1 MIHSYYYKFLRKKFY
16 MKRGPKPRLIT
27 EEFLAKGQH
36 LAARGLSQQQVCYAL
51 GFSETWWY
59 DAKQKN
65 SDISE
70 SFKRGQAKGL
80 AEVSN
85 AIYEQALNGSTGAA
99 CFFLKNRDPD
109 RWSDVKSVNAVQIN
123 VGKMTDTQLLEE
135 LRSDPRVYAAITR
148 QMPELKKSL
157 QLSKKTYLIFLQ
169 DVWKYPTSAF
179 FLILLSLFLLLP
191 KA

>member
-1 MIHSYYYKFLRKKFY
+1 MLNLEN
-16 MKRGPKPRLIT
+16 MKPGPKPRVVSEKLL
-27 EEFLAKGQH
+27 EEIEHHAS
-36 LAARGLSQQQVCYAL
+36 RGLSQQQVCHAL
-51 GFSETWWY
+51 GLSETWWY

-65 SDISE
+65 SEISD

-135 LRSDPRVYAAITR
+135 LRSDPV
-148 QMPELKKSL
+148 MSKSL
-157 QLSKKTYLIFLQ
+157 QSFIPQLNE
-169 DVWKYPTSAF
+169 
-179 FLILLSLFLLLP
+179 
-191 KA
+191 

>member
-1 MIHSYYYKFLRKKFY
+1 

-27 EEFLAKGQH
+27 EEFLAKVEH
-36 LAARGLSQQQVCYAL
+36 LAARGLSQQQVCHAL
-51 GFSETWWY
+51 GISETWWY
-59 DAKQKN
+59 DAKQK
-65 SDISE
+65 SAEISE

-123 VGKMTDTQLLEE
+123 ISKMTDTQLLDE
-135 LRSDPRVYAAITR
+135 LRSDPV
-148 QMPELKKSL
+148 MSKSL
-157 QLSKKTYLIFLQ
+157 QSFIPQLNE
-169 DVWKYPTSAF
+169 
-179 FLILLSLFLLLP
+179 
-191 KA
+191 

>member
-1 MIHSYYYKFLRKKFY
+1 

-27 EEFLAKGQH
+27 EEFLAKVEH
-36 LAARGLSQQQVCYAL
+36 LAARGLSQQQVCHAL

-85 AIYEQALNGSTGAA
+85 AIYEQALNVSTGAA

-148 QMPELKKSL
+148 QMPELEK
-157 QLSKKTYLIFLQ
+157 I
-169 DVWKYPTSAF
+169 TSTVEED
-179 FLILLSLFLLLP
+179 
-191 KA
+191 

>member
-1 MIHSYYYKFLRKKFY
+1 
-16 MKRGPKPRLIT
+16 MKTVHKPRKIT
-27 EEFLAKGQH
+27 TQLLEQIEFQAS
-36 LAARGLSQQQVCYAL
+36 RGLSQQQICHAL
-51 GFSETWWY
+51 GISETWWY

-65 SDISE
+65 AEISE

-148 QMPELKKSL
+148 QMPELEK
-157 QLSKKTYLIFLQ
+157 I
-169 DVWKYPTSAF
+169 TSTVEED
-179 FLILLSLFLLLP
+179 
-191 KA
+191 

>member
-1 MIHSYYYKFLRKKFY
+1 MILNIF
-16 MKRGPKPRLIT
+16 MKTGPKPRKIT
-27 EEFLAKGQH
+27 TQLLEQIEFQAS
-36 LAARGLSQQQVCYAL
+36 RGLSQQQVCHAL

-65 SDISE
+65 SEISD

-123 VGKMTDTQLLEE
+123 ISKMTDTQLLEE
-135 LRSDPRVYAAITR
+135 LRSDPV
-148 QMPELKKSL
+148 MSKSL
-157 QLSKKTYLIFLQ
+157 QSFIPQLNE
-169 DVWKYPTSAF
+169 
-179 FLILLSLFLLLP
+179 
-191 KA
+191 

>member
-1 MIHSYYYKFLRKKFY
+1 
-16 MKRGPKPRLIT
+16 MKTGPKPRKIT
-27 EEFLAKGQH
+27 TQLLKQIELQVS
-36 LAARGLSQQQVCYAL
+36 RGLSQQQFCHAL

-65 SDISE
+65 SEISD

-123 VGKMTDTQLLEE
+123 ISKMTDTQLLEE
-135 LRSDPRVYAAITR
+135 LRSDPV
-148 QMPELKKSL
+148 MSKSL
-157 QLSKKTYLIFLQ
+157 QSFIPQLNE
-169 DVWKYPTSAF
+169 
-179 FLILLSLFLLLP
+179 
-191 KA
+191 

>member
-1 MIHSYYYKFLRKKFY
+1 MIHSYYYKFFRKKFY

-27 EEFLAKGQH
+27 EEFLAKVEH
-36 LAARGLSQQQVCYAL
+36 LAARGLSQQQVCHAL

-123 VGKMTDTQLLEE
+123 VSKMTDTQLLEE

-148 QMPELKKSL
+148 QMPELKK
-157 QLSKKTYLIFLQ
+157 I
-169 DVWKYPTSAF
+169 TSTVEED
-179 FLILLSLFLLLP
+179 
-191 KA
+191 

>member
-1 MIHSYYYKFLRKKFY
+1 
-16 MKRGPKPRLIT
+16 MKRGPKPRLVT
-27 EEFLAKGQH
+27 NELLEKVEQ

-59 DAKQKN
+59 DTKQKN
-65 SDISE
+65 SDISD

-80 AEVSN
+80 TEVSN

-148 QMPELKKSL
+148 QMPELEN
-157 QLSKKTYLIFLQ
+157 I
-169 DVWKYPTSAF
+169 
-179 FLILLSLFLLLP
+179 ILTVEED
-191 KA
+191 

>member
-1 MIHSYYYKFLRKKFY
+1 MK
-16 MKRGPKPRLIT
+16 KRGPKPRQIT
-27 EEFLAKGQH
+27 RDFLTEVEH
-36 LAARGLSQQQVCYAL
+36 LAARGLSQQQVCHAL

-65 SDISE
+65 SDISD
-70 SFKRGQAKGL
+70 SFKKGQAKGL

-109 RWSDVKSVNAVQIN
+109 RWSDVKSVNALQIN

-135 LRSDPRVYAAITR
+135 LRSDPATMR
-148 QMPELKKSL
+148 SL
-157 QLSKKTYLIFLQ
+157 LSMLPQLSE
-169 DVWKYPTSAF
+169 S
-179 FLILLSLFLLLP
+179 
-191 KA
+191 

>member
-1 MIHSYYYKFLRKKFY
+1 MKTGPIPRK
-16 MKRGPKPRLIT
+16 IT
-27 EEFLAKGQH
+27 TQLLEQIEFQAS
-36 LAARGLSQQQVCYAL
+36 RGLSQQQICHSL

-65 SDISE
+65 SEISD

-109 RWSDVKSVNAVQIN
+109 RWSDVRSANNIQIN

-148 QMPELKKSL
+148 QMPEFEK
-157 QLSKKTYLIFLQ
+157 I
-169 DVWKYPTSAF
+169 TST
-179 FLILLSLFLLLP
+179 LEED
-191 KA
+191 

>member
-1 MIHSYYYKFLRKKFY
+1 
-16 MKRGPKPRLIT
+16 MKTGLKPRKIT
-27 EEFLAKGQH
+27 AQLLKQIELQVS
-36 LAARGLSQQQVCYAL
+36 RGLSQQQFCHAL

-65 SDISE
+65 SDISD

-123 VGKMTDTQLLEE
+123 ISKMTDTQLLEE
-135 LRSDPRVYAAITR
+135 LRSDPV
-148 QMPELKKSL
+148 MSKSL
-157 QLSKKTYLIFLQ
+157 QSFIPQLNE
-169 DVWKYPTSAF
+169 
-179 FLILLSLFLLLP
+179 
-191 KA
+191 